1 MLSQLRDLDLQLL
14 RLFVTVVES
23 GGFSAAQGELGIGQ
37 STISTQMAKLE
48 TRLGFRLCERGK
60 AGFRLT
66 PKGEQVLAATRKLF
80 SAIETFKGEAQG
92 MADKLLGE
100 LHIGLS
106 EALADEVL
114 ERVAGAI
121 RRFRQRN
128 QAVQIELLSA
138 MPAELERRLLQ
149 GQLQLAIGYFSG
161 AQTTLDYRP
170 LFIEQQQLYCGRGH
184 PLFGRTDLGADDLDR
199 CDGVLH
205 PYRFIA
211 ADEPWQ
217 AGASSARSEQV
228 EGTLAFILSGAHIGY
243 LPEHIAA
250 PWVARGQLQALL
262 PAQQGFSV
270 EFRLAQHRARQPSE
284 AQQALADDLLMS
296 FYRSETADP
305 E

>member
-80 SAIETFKGEAQG
+80 AAIETFKGEAQG

-100 LHIGLS
+100 LRIGLS
-106 EALADEVL
+106 EALSDEVI
-114 ERVAGAI
+114 ERIGKAVG
-121 RRFRQRN
+121 RFRQRN

-149 GQLQLAIGYFSG
+149 DQLQLAIGYFSG
-161 AQTTLDYRP
+161 SQTALDYQP
-170 LFIEQQQLYCGRGH
+170 LFEERQRCTARASIRCSTGKRRA
-184 PLFGRTDLGADDLDR
+184 PLTCRPATAWCIPIVSSLPTNPGKAAAAARAANR
-199 CDGVLH
+199 SKAAWRSSSPVLTWA
-205 PYRFIA
+205 IC
-211 ADEPWQ
+211 
-217 AGASSARSEQV
+217 
-228 EGTLAFILSGAHIGY
+228 
-243 LPEHIAA
+243 
-250 PWVARGQLQALL
+250 
-262 PAQQGFSV
+262 
-270 EFRLAQHRARQPSE
+270 PS
-284 AQQALADDLLMS
+284 
-296 FYRSETADP
+296 TP
-305 E
+305 PCPG

>member
-66 PKGEQVLAATRKLF
+66 AKGEQVLAATRKLF
-80 SAIETFKGEAQG
+80 GAIETFKGEAQG

-100 LHIGLS
+100 LRIGLS
-106 EALADEVL
+106 EALSDQVL
-114 ERVAGAI
+114 ERLGEAI
-121 RRFRQRN
+121 GRFRRRN

-149 GQLQLAIGYFSG
+149 DQLQLAIGYFSG
-161 AQTTLDYRP
+161 SQTALDYRP
-170 LFIEQQQLYCGRGH
+170 LFAERQRLYCGRQH
-184 PLFGRTDLGADDLDR
+184 PLFARATVAASDLE
-199 CDGVLH
+199 DGDQVLH
-205 PYRFIA
+205 PYRFGA
-211 ADEPWQ
+211 AGEPWQ
-217 AGASSARSEQV
+217 SSVSSARCEQV
-228 EGTLAFILSGAHIGY
+228 EGSLAFVLSGAHLGY

-250 PWVARGQLQALL
+250 PWVARGQLRGL
-262 PAQQGFSV
+262 PDRWDFTVQ
-270 EFRLAQHRARQPSE
+270 FRLASHRGHNPGE
-284 AQQALADDLLMS
+284 AQSAFAEDLLAA
-296 FYRSETADP
+296 FAQR
-305 E
+305 